1 MDPIIAILKGRPDAL
16 RILGNAWDIFYV
28 EGRAPDV
35 GKRRENFFKLFLE
48 KEFGLKVRSAPS
60 TKREWDISIVIK
72 GKKRKYSIKTAEGI
86 GTLKIAWNG
95 FPSIGRARK
104 YRFKVPLLYI
114 MRNRNK
120 NEVSISVFDLDDI
133 ERLRNELGNNFWW
146 IPKSK
151 TNPRGFGLT
160 SIAVKKLL
168 EAAKE
173 KGNHITIKYTP
184 IKGIKRIVAEY
195 WEKWYQL
202 VKDLVLK
209 QSQ

>member
-1 MDPIIAILKGRPDAL
+1 
-16 RILGNAWDIFYV
+16 
-28 EGRAPDV
+28 
-35 GKRRENFFKLFLE
+35 
-48 KEFGLKVRSAPS
+48 
-60 TKREWDISIVIK
+60 
-72 GKKRKYSIKTAEGI
+72 
-86 GTLKIAWNG
+86 
-95 FPSIGRARK
+95 
-104 YRFKVPLLYI
+104 

-146 IPKSK
+146 IPKSE

-160 SIAVKKLL
+160 SIAVEKLL

-173 KGNHITIKYTP
+173 KGNHITIEYTP
-184 IKGIKRIVAEY
+184 IKNVERIVAEY
-195 WEKWYQL
+195 WERWYHL